1 MGWMKA
7 IATDV
12 DELLEDVLAV
22 TPAELPERI
31 REKGWVS
38 PTESELV
45 RRLIRDSI
53 AGTGQPGGLARAI
66 AILGGSNERSQQ
78 EQGSTGGI

>member
-12 DELLEDVLAV
+12 DELMEEVLAV
-22 TPAELPERI
+22 TPEELPDRI

-38 PTESELV
+38 PTEAWLV
-45 RRLIRDSI
+45 RQLIRDSI
-53 AGTGQPGGLARAI
+53 AGTGQPGGLDRAI
-66 AILGGSNERSQQ
+66 AILGGSSERSQQ
-78 EQGSTGGI
+78 GT

>member
-7 IATDV
+7 IVTDV
-12 DELLEDVLAV
+12 DELMEEVLAH
-22 TPAELPERI
+22 TPEELPDRI

-38 PTESELV
+38 PTESWLV
-45 RRLIRDSI
+45 RQLIRDSI

-66 AILGGSNERSQQ
+66 AILGGSNDGEKGASQRAAV
-78 EQGSTGGI
+78 